1 MAKGFLQK
9 YGIDYDETFS
19 RVVRFSSIRAL
30 LAYGVSRQM
39 LIHQM
44 DVVTAF
50 LNGTLDE
57 EIYMQQPEGYVE
69 PGKEELVCRLK
80 KSLYGLKQSPRCW
93 NNAFKE
99 FMLSLGFVQSDADPC
114 VFIRVLNDK
123 LAIVTV
129 HVDDLILLTET
140 EEEMI
145 DLKTNLANPFKMKDM
160 GILHYCLGVSVT
172 IKDGVLQISQEQ
184 YIGKILRK
192 YKLQDCKT
200 VSTPM
205 DLNVKLVKDDGY
217 SKPVDAVQYQS
228 MVGSLIYAAIAT
240 RPDIAY
246 AVAALAKFN
255 SSPTEAHLTAV
266 KRVFRYLKGT
276 VQLRLQY
283 QETDGNVEG
292 YSDADWA
299 SDSEDRRSTSGNVF
313 VMSGGAISWTS
324 KKQPTVA
331 LSTSESEYIALC
343 FATQEAVWLRQL
355 MKDLQMDCNTAT
367 TIHEDNQGTI
377 AMSRNPVL
385 HKRTKHINIKYHF
398 VREKTQDGTIELKY
412 CPTNEMVA
420 DILTKPLPKR
430 QFEYLRCKL
439 GLTQ

>member
-19 RVVRFSSIRAL
+19 PVVRFSSICAL

-99 FMLSLGFVQSDADPC
+99 FMLSLGFVQSDADLC

-145 DLKTNLANPFKMKDM
+145 DLKTNLANHFKMKDM

-228 MVGSLIYAAIAT
+228 MVGSLIYAAIGT

-246 AVAALAKFN
+246 TVAALAKFN
-255 SSPTEAHLTAV
+255 SSHLTAV
-266 KRVFRYLKGT
+266 KHVFLYLKGT

-299 SDSEDRRSTSGNVF
+299 SDSEDRRSNIF
-313 VMSGGAISWTS
+313 VMSDGQARNH
-324 KKQPTVA
+324 Q
-331 LSTSESEYIALC
+331 STLHY
-343 FATQEAVWLRQL
+343 VWLRQL

-377 AMSRNPVL
+377 RDVKESSA
-385 HKRTKHINIKYHF
+385 
-398 VREKTQDGTIELKY
+398 TQ
-412 CPTNEMVA
+412 A
-420 DILTKPLPKR
+420 D
-430 QFEYLRCKL
+430 EAH
-439 GLTQ
+439 